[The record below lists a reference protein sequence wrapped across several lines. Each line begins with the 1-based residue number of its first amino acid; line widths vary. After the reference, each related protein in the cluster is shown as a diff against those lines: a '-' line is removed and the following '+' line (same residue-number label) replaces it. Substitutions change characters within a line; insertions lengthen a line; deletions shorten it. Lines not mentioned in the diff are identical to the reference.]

1 MTKPVITYDIKK
13 QTTKHMKYLLPII
26 LFFSL
31 NCFAQN
37 ADNLLGTY
45 MTSEQD
51 GMIEIFKKDN
61 KYFGKLIWTKT
72 PGKLDDHNPDAKQK
86 ADKLVGKEILKNFDF
101 DGKTTWHNGTIYDP
115 KNGKTY
121 NCKITRDDKGNLN
134 VRGFI
139 GISLI
144 GRTAFWIKV
153 K

>member
-1 MTKPVITYDIKK
+1 MKK
-13 QTTKHMKYLLPII
+13 LLGLI
-26 LFFSL
+26 LFL
-31 NCFAQN
+31 NLSSFAQN
-37 ADNLLGTY
+37 ADDIIGTY
-45 MTSEQD
+45 MTDKNE
-51 GMIEIFKKDN
+51 GMVEVSKREG
-61 KYFGKLIWTKT
+61 KYFGKLTWTKT
-72 PGKLDDHNPDAKQK
+72 PGKLDEHNPDAKQRT
-86 ADKLVGKEILKNFDF
+86 DKLAGKEILKSFVF
-101 DGKTTWHNGTIYDP
+101 DGKNEWNNGTIYDP